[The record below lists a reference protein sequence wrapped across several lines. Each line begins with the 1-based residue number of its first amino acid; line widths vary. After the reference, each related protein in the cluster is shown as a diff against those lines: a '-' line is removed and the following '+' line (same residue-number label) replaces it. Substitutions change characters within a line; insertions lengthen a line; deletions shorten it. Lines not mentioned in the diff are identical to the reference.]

1 MILNFLLEISFV
13 TCSILL
19 LVSLFLY
26 RKHCK
31 SNFKYESDS
40 SINADLIRQ
49 ENTFLKDQLTQLQKS
64 FQSEQELIHAQRLEL
79 NQKEKELIET
89 NLDLEKR
96 LVEETETRRKV
107 VNQKKS
113 SEVRLGHIAET
124 LAPFLDQFEFDPE
137 ECTFLGKPIDYISF
151 GDDEITII
159 EVKSGN
165 SQLNQKQRH
174 IRDLVKNKSISW
186 KEIRIK

>member
-1 MILNFLLEISFV
+1 MNFLLEISLV
-13 TCSILL
+13 TCIILL
-19 LVSLFLY
+19 LVSLFLH
-26 RKHCK
+26 RKRHK
-31 SNFKYESDS
+31 SNFQHESDS
-40 SINADLIRQ
+40 SVNADLIRK
-49 ENTFLKDQLTQLQKS
+49 ENAFLKDQLTQLQKS
-64 FQSEQELIHAQRLEL
+64 FQSEQELIQAQRVEL
-79 NQKEKELIET
+79 NQKEKEYIKT

-96 LVEETETRRKV
+96 LTEETETRRKV

-137 ECTFLGKPIDYISF
+137 HCTFLGKPVDYISF

-174 IRDLVKNKSISW
+174 IRDLVKSKCISW

>member
-1 MILNFLLEISFV
+1 LNFNIEF
-13 TCSILL
+13 CILL
-19 LVSLFLY
+19 CIICLLASLFLY
-26 RKHCK
+26 RKHKK

-40 SINADLIRQ
+40 SINADLLRK
-49 ENTFLKDQLTQLQKS
+49 ENAFLKDQLTQLQKS

-96 LVEETETRRKV
+96 LAEETETRRKV

-124 LAPFLDQFEFDPE
+124 LAPFLDQFDFDPE
-137 ECTFLGKPIDYISF
+137 ECTFLGKPVDYISF

-174 IRDLVKNKSISW
+174 IRDLIKNKSISW